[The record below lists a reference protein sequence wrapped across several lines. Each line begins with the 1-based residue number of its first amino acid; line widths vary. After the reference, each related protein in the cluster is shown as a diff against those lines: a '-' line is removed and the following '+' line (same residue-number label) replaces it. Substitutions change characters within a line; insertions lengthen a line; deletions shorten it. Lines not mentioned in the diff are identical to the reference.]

1 MRGWFSHRAG
11 PLGAALAACAL
22 LAAMFA
28 APASANVYA
37 TDLKFSAP
45 AVDATQP
52 NPSVQLSFRLN
63 EAADQEVRIDIHRAD
78 NDALVRSVSLG
89 PLPKGLNT
97 WTWDLRN
104 NANALVPTNVEYYF
118 KVYTRG
124 SGYGAWTQISDDNV
138 REVQFE
144 FPRGVDVN
152 KDPNSPLFG
161 RIYVLQARTATT
173 VSGRPTGNGAY
184 ALNADTTDALGQGD
198 TAFSGG
204 VPWTTST
211 SSPYRLIVGPEGK
224 IYFFDFTDTN
234 GGVWVAPP
242 DLSGNWTA
250 LLDPA
255 DISNSGGGSAY
266 PFDNGAESPP
276 AIHGSVS
283 TGLVLGKGLNRVL
296 YTVDEDIV
304 PAGGPL
310 VSPKGSIWMYP
321 IGPLDKTYKEPPAI
335 FWNDAIPNQIVNFA
349 CDLER
354 DAAGNFW
361 ISQYRS
367 NGTDV
372 FSLARIAPDGNPANN
387 YAPTWRSLAAWGSP
401 DPLRNNAAGIA
412 IYEPAKRIASA
423 GTFSGIV
430 NVFNFDETRTP
441 IQATLTTVGGGA
453 LVWLA
458 GANSS
463 LYYSTNIGASFTAQ
477 TAPEPGVALNAI
489 SIANSLTTGLNGWAV
504 GNGGKI
510 FQLDNR
516 TTWSSVPSGTTE
528 NLNAVT
534 SIWNSTTPPVV
545 HGWAVGNNGTILSNT
560 AGSWVTEVSPVTV
573 KLNGISR
580 RISSFAGPAY
590 DLYVVGDGGTIIRR
604 LDASN
609 IDTPTQWEIQTSGT
623 TANLNAISM
632 VVFATGFG
640 STTGYVVG
648 DNGTILKTTNGGAEW
663 VAQTSGTTAK
673 LNSVYAVTALAA
685 YAVGDGG
692 TILRTT
698 DGGATWT
705 SLNSGTTA
713 NLRSVYFRDVQT
725 GWVVGDGG
733 VTLRTLNG
741 GNTWSVI
748 SGTGTA
754 NLTGVAAL
762 ATGSGNPRDVAFD
775 AVGNLYVV
783 DNIAERLRIYSPP
796 DGVNEYTTKSVAR
809 FVPTAG
815 SPAKPATPVVTAPA
829 SSSSANQLSASWTA
843 TGVAYRYAIGVT
855 AEDQGDYIVPWTN
868 TTSTSVTRTG
878 LSLENGVTY
887 FWYVQARS
895 ANNVWSD
902 VGISNGTIV
911 QAPTKIG
918 LAKSKP
924 NNASVT
930 LENVVVTKL
939 SLDEGMNPDGF
950 FVQEQDQS
958 AGVRVKWSGSAP
970 PLNTL
975 VTVVGT
981 MGTEGPER
989 VVNATSVVTGASFTP
1004 TPLGVTNKT
1013 AGGSKPTGGAGLPN
1027 DGLLATVWGKVTG
1040 IDFAT
1045 TTFYLDDGS
1054 GVENDTPTAFVPNK
1068 VAGIKVKSVLATPF
1082 TTGSYYKVTGIV
1094 RLEQVGDKVIR
1105 RLDAR
1110 SDEDIELV
1118 NP

>member
-22 LAAMFA
+22 MAAIFA

-89 PLPKGLNT
+89 PLPRGLNT

-104 NANALVPTNVEYYF
+104 NASALVPTNVEYYF
-118 KVYTRG
+118 KVYARA
-124 SGYGAWTQISDDNV
+124 SGYGAWTQISDDSISDV
-138 REVQFE
+138 HFE
-144 FPRGVDVN
+144 WPKQVVVN
-152 KDPNSPLFG
+152 TNPDSPFFG
-161 RIYVLQARTATT
+161 WTYVLVGRDGTT
-173 VSGRPTGNGAY
+173 ESGRPTPKGIYTLWPDSTPIGGPTLGNISWPTIW
-184 ALNADTTDALGQGD
+184 NS
-198 TAFSGG
+198 F
-204 VPWTTST
+204 
-211 SSPYRLIVGPEGK
+211 VGPIGPYSLTIGPEDK
-224 IYFFDFTDTN
+224 VYVTDWSDNN

-242 DLSGNWTA
+242 DLSGTWKEI
-250 LLDPA
+250 LSPA
-255 DISNSGGGSAY
+255 SIVNSPSAIA
-266 PFDNGAESPP
+266 PESQ
-276 AIHGSVS
+276 HGSIS
-283 TGLVLGKGLNRVL
+283 HALVVGKGLNRKL
-296 YTVDEDIV
+296 ITIDEDLRV
-304 PAGGPL
+304 ANDTTG
-310 VSPKGSIWMYP
+310 VSRGSIWTYD
-321 IGPLDKTYKEPPAI
+321 IGPLDVVHTGPPNLFWQDGSPNRVINFSAHLQRDVDGSI
-335 FWNDAIPNQIVNFA
+335 FV
-349 CDLER
+349 
-354 DAAGNFW
+354 
-361 ISQYRS
+361 SQWRS
-367 NGTDV
+367 NGTDQP
-372 FSLARIAPDGNPANN
+372 SLFKVAPDGSGVLWA
-387 YAPTWRSLAAWGSP
+387 SLAAWGSP
-401 DPLRNNAAGIA
+401 DPLRGIRA
-412 IYEPAKRIASA
+412 PFALDTQRRRIAAPSVEL
-423 GTFSGIV
+423 GVI
-430 NVFNFDETRTP
+430 NVFSLDANGIP
-441 IQATLTTVGGGA
+441 QISTLTPVGGGA

-458 GANSS
+458 GLNSA
-463 LYYSTNIGASFTAQ
+463 LYYSTNIGASFSAQ
-477 TAPEPGVALNAI
+477 TAPETGVALNAI

-516 TTWSSVPSGTTE
+516 TIWTSVPSGTTE

-534 SIWNSTTPPVV
+534 AIWNSTTPPVV

-560 AGSWVTEVSPVTV
+560 AGSWVSESSPVTV

-590 DLYVVGDGGTIIRR
+590 DLYAVGDAGTIIRR
-604 LDASN
+604 LNAT
-609 IDTPTQWEIQTSGT
+609 DTQNPTQWEIQTSGT
-623 TANLNAISM
+623 TANLNAISLL
-632 VVFATGFG
+632 VFATGAG
-640 STTGYVVG
+640 TTTGYVVG

-663 VAQTSGTTAK
+663 VAQTSGTSAR
-673 LNSVYAVTALAA
+673 LNGVYAVTATTAF
-685 YAVGDGG
+685 AVGDNG

-698 DGGATWT
+698 DGGTTWVPLSSNT
-705 SLNSGTTA
+705 TVNLNA
-713 NLRSVYFRDVQT
+713 VFFRDVRV

-733 VTLRTLNG
+733 LTLRTLDG
-741 GNTWSVI
+741 GNTWTVI
-748 SGTGTA
+748 ATTGTA
-754 NLTGVAAL
+754 NLRGLAAVPV
-762 ATGSGNPRDVAFD
+762 GSGAPRGVAFD
-775 AVGNLYVV
+775 AAGNLLEVNNV
-783 DNIAERLRIYSPP
+783 TERLRIYSPP
-796 DGVNEYTTKSVAR
+796 DGVNEFTTKSVAR

-829 SSSSANQLSASWTA
+829 STSSATQLSASWTA

-855 AEDQGDYIVPWTN
+855 AEDQGEYIVPWTN

-902 VGISNGTIV
+902 VGTSAGTIV
-911 QAPTKIG
+911 QAPSKIG
-918 LAKSKP
+918 LAKTKP

-939 SLDEGMNPDGF
+939 TLDEAMNPDGF

-958 AGVRVKWSGSAP
+958 AGVRVKWTGSAP

-1027 DGLLATVWGKVTG
+1027 DGLLVTVWGKVTG

-1054 GVENDTPTAFVPNK
+1054 NVENDTPTAFVPSK
-1068 VAGIKVKSVLATPF
+1068 VPGIKVKSILATPF
-1082 TTGSYYKVTGIV
+1082 TTGSFYKVTGIV
-1094 RLEQVGDKVIR
+1094 RLEQVGSNVIR
-1105 RLDAR
+1105 RLDVR
-1110 SDEDIELV
+1110 SDDDIELV

>member
-124 SGYGAWTQISDDNV
+124 SGYGAWTQISDDAIP
-138 REVQFE
+138 EVHFE
-144 FPRGVDVN
+144 WPKQVVVN
-152 KDPNSPLFG
+152 TNPNSPYFG
-161 RIYVLQARTATT
+161 WTYVYVGRDGTTA
-173 VSGRPTGNGAY
+173 SGRSTPKGVYTLWPDATQIGGPT
-184 ALNADTTDALGQGD
+184 L
-198 TAFSGG
+198 GG
-204 VPWTTST
+204 VSWQTLFSTTT
-211 SSPYRLIVGPEGK
+211 GPPSPFSLTIGPEDK
-224 IYFFDFTDTN
+224 VYVSDWSDVN

-242 DLSGNWTA
+242 DLSGTWKPI
-250 LLDPA
+250 LSP
-255 DISNSGGGSAY
+255 SRVVNSPNAFA
-266 PFDNGAESPP
+266 PEAQ
-276 AIHGSVS
+276 HGSISHV
-283 TGLVLGKGLNRVL
+283 LVLGKGLNRKL
-296 YTVDEDIV
+296 FTIDEDLRV
-304 PAGGPL
+304 AGDTTG
-310 VSPKGSIWMYP
+310 VTQGSIWTYD
-321 IGPLDKTYKEPPAI
+321 IGPLDNEHTGPPTIYWQDGNPNRVINFVAHLQRDTDGSI
-335 FWNDAIPNQIVNFA
+335 FV
-349 CDLER
+349 
-354 DAAGNFW
+354 
-361 ISQYRS
+361 SQYRS
-367 NGTDV
+367 NGTDQA
-372 FSLARIAPDGNPANN
+372 SLFKVAPNGTGVLWA
-387 YAPTWRSLAAWGSP
+387 SLSAWGSP
-401 DPLRNNAAGIA
+401 DPLRGIRA
-412 IYEPAKRIASA
+412 PFALDTQRRRIAAPSVEL
-423 GTFSGIV
+423 GVI
-430 NVFNFDETRTP
+430 NVFNLDANGIP
-441 IQATLTTVGGGA
+441 QISTLTPVGGGA

-458 GANSS
+458 GLNSA
-463 LYYSTNIGASFTAQ
+463 LYYSTNIGASFSAQ
-477 TAPEPGVALNAI
+477 TAPEAGVALNAI
-489 SIANSLTTGLNGWAV
+489 SISNSSTTGLNGWAV
-504 GNGGKI
+504 GNSGKI
-510 FQLDNR
+510 FQLNNR
-516 TTWSSVPSGTTE
+516 TSWTAVESGTTE
-528 NLNAVT
+528 NLNGVT
-534 SIWNSTTPPVV
+534 AIWNSSAPPVV

-560 AGSWVTEVSPVTV
+560 AGSWVTESSPVSV
-573 KLNGISR
+573 KLNAISR

-609 IDTPTQWEIQTSGT
+609 TTTPTQWEIQTSGT

-632 VVFATGFG
+632 LVFATGAG
-640 STTGYVVG
+640 TTTGYVVG
-648 DNGTILKTTNGGAEW
+648 DNGTILKTTNGGTEW
-663 VAQTSGTTAK
+663 VAQNSGTTVK
-673 LNSVYAVTALAA
+673 LNGISAVTATSAW
-685 YAVGDGG
+685 AVGNNG

-698 DGGATWT
+698 DGGTTWVQ
-705 SLNSGTTA
+705 LNSGTTV
-713 NLRSVYFRDVQT
+713 NLNAVFFRDTQV

-733 VTLRTLNG
+733 LTLRTLNG
-741 GNTWSVI
+741 GNSWTVI
-748 SGTGTA
+748 ANTGTA
-754 NLTGVAAL
+754 NLRGVAAVSV
-762 ATGSGNPRDVAFD
+762 GSGAPRGVAFD
-775 AVGNLYVV
+775 AAGNLLEVNNV
-783 DNIAERLRIYSPP
+783 TERLRVYSPP
-796 DGVNEYTTKSVAR
+796 DGVNEFTTKSVAR

-829 SSSSANQLSASWTA
+829 SSSSATQLSASWTA

-855 AEDQGDYIVPWTN
+855 AEDQGEYIVPWTN
-868 TTSTSVTRTG
+868 TTSTSVTRTA

-911 QAPTKIG
+911 QAPMKIG
-918 LAKSKP
+918 LAKSRP

-939 SLDEGMNPDGF
+939 SLDESMNPDGF

-1068 VAGIKVKSVLATPF
+1068 VPGIKVKSVLATPF

-1094 RLEQVGDKVIR
+1094 RLEQVGSKVIR

-1110 SDEDIELV
+1110 SDEDIVLV

>member
-22 LAAMFA
+22 MAAIVA

-89 PLPKGLNT
+89 PLPRGLNT
-97 WTWDLRN
+97 WTWDMRN
-104 NANALVPTNVEYYF
+104 DSNVLVPTNVEYYF
-118 KVYTRG
+118 KVYARA
-124 SGYGAWTQISDDNV
+124 SGYGAWTQISDDNA

-144 FPRGVDVN
+144 FPRAVDVN
-152 KDPNSPLFG
+152 KDPNSPFFG
-161 RIYVLQARTATT
+161 RIYVNVARNGTT
-173 VSGRPTGNGAY
+173 VTGRVTNNGAY
-184 ALNADTTDALGQGD
+184 ALNADTTDAIGQGD
-198 TAFSGG
+198 NAIDGNAG
-204 VPWTTST
+204 WVTTST
-211 SSPYRLIVGPEGK
+211 ASPYRLIVGPEGK
-224 IYFFDFTDTN
+224 IYFFDWTDDH

-242 DLSGNWTA
+242 DLSGNWKV

-255 DISNSGGGSAY
+255 DIANKSGSNRA
-266 PFDNGAESPP
+266 PEAPP
-276 AIHGSVS
+276 AIHGSMS
-283 TGLVLGKGLNRVL
+283 TGLVVGKGLNRVL
-296 YTVDEDIV
+296 YTVDEDLIV
-304 PAGGPL
+304 PGDTNE
-310 VSPKGSIWMYP
+310 SSRGSIWMYP
-321 IGPLDKTYKEPPAI
+321 IGPLDVPYKQPPTV
-335 FWNDAIPNQIVNFA
+335 FWNDDIPNQLVNYNN
-349 CDLER
+349 DLER

-361 ISQYRS
+361 ITQYRS
-367 NGTDV
+367 NGTDY
-372 FSLARIAPDGNPANN
+372 FSLARIAPDGNPDNN
-387 YAPTWRSLAAWGSP
+387 YAPTWRSLAQWGSP
-401 DPLRNNAAGIA
+401 DPLRNNVAGVA
-412 IYEPAKRIASA
+412 IYEPAKRMATA
-423 GTFSGIV
+423 GTFNGIV

-463 LYYSTNIGASFTAQ
+463 LYYSTNIGATFTAQ
-477 TAPEPGVALNAI
+477 SAPEPGVALNAI
-489 SIANSLTTGLNGWAV
+489 SISNSLTTGLNGWAV

-516 TTWSSVPSGTTE
+516 STWTSVPSGTTE

-534 SIWNSTTPPVV
+534 AIWNSTTPPVV

-580 RISSFAGPAY
+580 RIFSFAGPAY
-590 DLYVVGDGGTIIRR
+590 DLYAVGDAGTIIRR
-604 LDASN
+604 LNASN
-609 IDTPTQWEIQTSGT
+609 LTTPTQWEIQTSGT

-640 STTGYVVG
+640 STAGYVVG

-673 LNSVYAVTALAA
+673 LNGVYAVTALAA

-692 TILRTT
+692 TILKTT
-698 DGGATWT
+698 DGGTTWT
-705 SLNSGTTA
+705 ALTSGTTA
-713 NLRSVYFRDVQT
+713 NLRSVYFRDIQT

-748 SGTGTA
+748 TGTGTA

-775 AVGNLYVV
+775 AAGNLYTV

-796 DGVNEYTTKSVAR
+796 DGVNEFTTKSVAR

-815 SPAKPATPVVTAPA
+815 SPAKPATPVVTAPV
-829 SSSSANQLSASWTA
+829 STSSATQLSASWTA
-843 TGVAYRYAIGVT
+843 TGAAYRYAIGVT
-855 AEDQGDYIVPWTN
+855 AEDQGEYIVPWTN

-902 VGISNGTIV
+902 VGISAGTIV
-911 QAPTKIG
+911 QAPSKIG
-918 LAKSKP
+918 LAKTKP

-939 SLDEGMNPDGF
+939 TLDEAMNPDGF

-958 AGVRVKWSGSAP
+958 AGVRVKWTGSAP

-1027 DGLLATVWGKVTG
+1027 DGLLVTVWGKVTG

-1054 GVENDTPTAFVPNK
+1054 NVENDTPTAFVPSK
-1068 VAGIKVKSVLATPF
+1068 VPGIKVKSILATPF
-1082 TTGSYYKVTGIV
+1082 TTGSFYKVTGIV
-1094 RLEQVGDKVIR
+1094 RLEQVGSNVIR
-1105 RLDAR
+1105 RLDVR
-1110 SDEDIELV
+1110 SDDDIELV

>member
-11 PLGAALAACAL
+11 PAVAALAVCVL
-22 LAAMFA
+22 LAAVMA
-28 APASANVYA
+28 APALANVYA

-97 WTWDLRN
+97 WTWDLKN
-104 NANALVPTNVEYYF
+104 NSNVLVPTNVEYYF

-124 SGYGAWTQISDDNV
+124 SGYGAWTLISDDNI

-144 FPRGVDVN
+144 FPRAVDVN
-152 KDPNSPLFG
+152 KDPNSPFFG
-161 RIYVLQARTATT
+161 RIYVNVARDGTT
-173 VSGRPTGNGAY
+173 VTGRTTNNGAF
-184 ALNADTTDALGQGD
+184 ALNADLTDAIGQGD
-198 TAFSGG
+198 TARNGNAG
-204 VPWTTST
+204 WVTTST
-211 SSPYRLIVGPEGK
+211 ASPYRLIVGPEGK
-224 IYFFDFTDTN
+224 VYFFDWSDEH

-242 DLSGNWTA
+242 DLSGDWKVI
-250 LLDPA
+250 LDPEDVA
-255 DISNSGGGSAY
+255 NKVGTDPA
-266 PFDNGAESPP
+266 PVSPP

-283 TGLVLGKGLNRVL
+283 TGLVVGKGLNRVL
-296 YTVDEDIV
+296 YTVDEDLIV
-304 PAGGPL
+304 PEDTNE
-310 VSPKGSIWMYP
+310 SSRGSIWMYP
-321 IGPLDKTYKEPPAI
+321 IGPLDVPYKQPPTV
-335 FWNDAIPNQIVNFA
+335 FWNDDIPNQLWNYN

-361 ISQYRS
+361 LTQYRS
-367 NGTDV
+367 NGTDYA
-372 FSLARIAPDGNPANN
+372 SLFRIAPDGNPDNN
-387 YAPTWRSLAAWGSP
+387 YAPTWRSLAQWGSP
-401 DPLRNNAAGIA
+401 DPLRNNVAGVA
-412 IYEPAKRIASA
+412 IYEPAKRMATA

-430 NVFNFDETRTP
+430 NVFNFDDDRTP

-463 LYYSTNIGASFTAQ
+463 LYYSTNVGASFSAQ
-477 TAPEPGVALNAI
+477 TAPEAGVALNGI
-489 SIANSLTTGLNGWAV
+489 SISNSSTAGLNGWAV

-510 FQLDNR
+510 FRLDNR
-516 TTWSSVPSGTTE
+516 TAWTSEFSPTTE

-534 SIWNSTTPPVV
+534 AIWNSATPPVV

-560 AGSWVTEVSPVTV
+560 AGAWVTETSPVTV

-590 DLYVVGDGGTIIRR
+590 DLYVVGDGGTILRR
-604 LDASN
+604 LNASN
-609 IDTPTQWEIQTSGT
+609 VEEPTQWEIQTSGT
-623 TANLNAISM
+623 TANLNSISM

-640 STTGYVVG
+640 STTGYAVG

-663 VAQTSGTTAK
+663 VAQDSGTTAK
-673 LNSVYAVTALAA
+673 LNGVYVVTALAA

-692 TILRTT
+692 VILRTT

-705 SLNSGTTA
+705 ALNSGTTA

-733 VTLRTLNG
+733 LTLRTLNG

-762 ATGSGNPRDVAFD
+762 ATGSGTPRDVAFD
-775 AVGNLYVV
+775 AAGNLYVV
-783 DNIAERLRIYSPP
+783 DNSSETLRVYSPP
-796 DGVNEYTTKSVAR
+796 DGVNEFTTKSVAR

-815 SPAKPATPVVTAPA
+815 SAAKPATPVVTAPA

-855 AEDQGDYIVPWTN
+855 AEDQGEYIVGWTN

-918 LAKSKP
+918 LAKTKA

-939 SLDEGMNPDGF
+939 SLDESLNPDGF

-989 VVNATSVVTGASFTP
+989 VVNATSVVTGEAFTP
-1004 TPLGVTNKT
+1004 TPLGVTNKA
-1013 AGGSKPTGGAGLPN
+1013 AGGSGTTGGAGLPN

-1045 TTFYLDDGS
+1045 TTFYIDDGS
-1054 GVENDTPTAFVPNK
+1054 GVENDTPTAFVPTK
-1068 VAGIKVKSVLATPF
+1068 VPGIKVKSLLAIPF
-1082 TTGSYYKVTGIV
+1082 TTGSYYKVTGVV
-1094 RLEQVGDKVIR
+1094 RLEQAGSKVIR
-1105 RLDAR
+1105 RLDVR